1 MYLIL
6 LRIRFVVDERP
17 LDSVNGN
24 AGFTLM
30 GLFDVRKRIFDRG
43 EYFDLLLIANDLSL
57 SVDMDLG
64 HSLFKFRNRV
74 FEAGKMIR
82 FGFQTIEFIS
92 FT

>member
-1 MYLIL
+1 MIL

-17 LDSVNGN
+17 FDSVNNGN
-24 AGFTLM
+24 AGFTLV
-30 GLFDVRKRIFDRG
+30 GLFNVRKREFDMG
-43 EYFDLLLIANDLSL
+43 EYFDLPLIANDLSL

-64 HSLFKFRNRV
+64 HSLFKSSNRV